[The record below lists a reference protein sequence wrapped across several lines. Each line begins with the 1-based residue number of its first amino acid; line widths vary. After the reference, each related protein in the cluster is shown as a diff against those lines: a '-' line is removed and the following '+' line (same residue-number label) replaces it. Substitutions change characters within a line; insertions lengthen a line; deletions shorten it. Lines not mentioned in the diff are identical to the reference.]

1 MKICGICDFRKKISL
16 GSLLL
21 IINLIRINKIYK
33 RKKSVLQIIAKKK
46 IDKNIIIVAK
56 SFDFI
61 DKVEV
66 LSEIKINKNYYYF
79 QNIKNNYI
87 SYINQN
93 STVEL
98 QKYYKKYKFKNKLSF
113 KKTLELKPVLNFK
126 NKIMVAVHLKLD
138 KKNRLGNAKTKVWF
152 NFFRKLEHSNTKFI
166 MIGKDDY
173 PKKFYN
179 LKNLYIVSSKESL
192 LRMLIISKNSKFFL
206 GNATGISAINI
217 LNDKPYIIFKH
228 PNHHPKIF
236 KKELNNK
243 NKLLFQTKN
252 QLIINDF
259 ENEKTLLKYYEQFS
273 K

>member
-1 MKICGICDFRKKISL
+1 MKICGICDFRKKVSL

-33 RKKSVLQIIAKKK
+33 KKKSVLQIIVKKK
-46 IDKNIIIVAK
+46 LDKDIVNVAK

-61 DKVEV
+61 DKVEL
-66 LSEIKINKNYYYF
+66 LSKIKINKNYFYF
-79 QNIKNNYI
+79 QNIKNNLI
-87 SYINQN
+87 SYKNQN

-98 QKYYKKYKFKNKLSF
+98 QKYYKKYKFKNNLSF
-113 KKTLELKPVLNFK
+113 KKVLELKTVLNFN
-126 NKIMVAVHLKLD
+126 NKIKVAVHLKLD
-138 KKNRLGNAKTKVWF
+138 KKNRLGNARTNVWF
-152 NFFRKLEHSNTKFI
+152 NFFRKLEYSNTKFI

-173 PKKFYN
+173 PRKFYN
-179 LKNLYIVSSKESL
+179 LKNLHIVSSQESL
-192 LRMLIISKNSKFFL
+192 LRMLIISKKSDFFL
-206 GNATGISAINI
+206 GSASGISAINM
-217 LNDKPYIIFKH
+217 LNKKPYIIFKH

-243 NKLLFQTKN
+243 KKLLFQTKN
-252 QLIINDF
+252 QLIINNF